1 MAWLVLVI
9 SGVSE
14 AIWASALAVSHGLR
28 RPGPTVLFA
37 VSLVVSLAGLAG
49 LAYAMQHLPAGTAYA
64 HDSACTD

>member
-37 VSLVVSLAGLAG
+37 VSLVVSLAGLA
-49 LAYAMQHLPAGTAYA
+49 YAMQHLPAGTAYA